1 MRPPFLLHPLL
12 HPLPSAHRRT
22 WWQACAAKGAPHII
36 FLYYDCCCICWPAL
50 RATFPPLC
58 SGREAWLALVA
69 SWMAGCPR
77 VTAHSG
83 LPGCEF
89 SVLGRVHS
97 DTRPFRSS
105 VLFSHVNCSPRDV
118 RPVRGDPH
126 LSLGAGAWSV
136 LRIAVTLWS
145 SVFFSAWAPFHR
157 SFPWVP
163 RWPYGS
169 TRARSCALMG
179 PMWASRVPRHHF
191 LLQISDLFCGS
202 PTQPPQDMFLLI
214 SRYEDSRS
222 LHFTFLRHTH

>member
-1 MRPPFLLHPLL
+1 MRLPFLLHPLL

-36 FLYYDCCCICWPAL
+36 FLYYDCC
-50 RATFPPLC
+50 
-58 SGREAWLALVA
+58 S
-69 SWMAGCPR
+69 
-77 VTAHSG
+77 HSG

-105 VLFSHVNCSPRDV
+105 VLFSHLNCSPRGV

-145 SVFFSAWAPFHR
+145 SVFFSAWGPISSLISMGPAVALWVHSGPFLCFDGSHVGVSCSETPFLASDFEFILRQPYTAATGYVFAPFQIR
-157 SFPWVP
+157 GFTEPSFHI
-163 RWPYGS
+163 S
-169 TRARSCALMG
+169 TTHPLTLHG
-179 PMWASRVPRHHF
+179 PSRTR
-191 LLQISDLFCGS
+191 L
-202 PTQPPQDMFLLI
+202 
-214 SRYEDSRS
+214 
-222 LHFTFLRHTH
+222 